1 MKDLSLNVLDV
12 THNSISAKASQIT
25 VSLSDKDGEI
35 RIRITDDGCGMSEE
49 MLRNVTDPF
58 TTTRTTRRVG
68 MGLPLLKMAAEQTG
82 GSLSITSTLG
92 EGTEV
97 EALFVKDHIDCPPLG
112 DMASTVSML
121 MGAVPA
127 ECDLRYVYS
136 TAAGE
141 FSVSTSEIREI
152 LGEDIS
158 LNEPEIQMWLKEYI
172 EQQEKAIS

>member
-12 THNSISAKASQIT
+12 THNSISAKASHIT
-25 VSLSDKDGEI
+25 VALTDRDGCI
-35 RIRITDDGCGMSEE
+35 RITITDDGCGMSED
-49 MLRNVTDPF
+49 MLRKVTDPF

-82 GSLSITSTLG
+82 GSLSIKSTLG

-127 ECDLRYVYS
+127 ECDLRYIYETS
-136 TAAGE
+136 AGE

-152 LGEDIS
+152 IGEDMS

-172 EQQEKAIS
+172 EEQEKAIS